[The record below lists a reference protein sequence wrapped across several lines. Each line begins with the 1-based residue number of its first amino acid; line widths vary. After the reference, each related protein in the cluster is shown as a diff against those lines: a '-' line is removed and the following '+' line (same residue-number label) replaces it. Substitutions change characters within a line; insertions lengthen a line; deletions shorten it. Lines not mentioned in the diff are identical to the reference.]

1 MAVAEIPVMQVI
13 QAPMAKAAVV
23 AVRVV
28 SLFLNRAPSPPDL
41 DFRGGAVGITQQMGE
56 LLVGAAQTPDFLQ
69 PLAKPEAP
77 GVAAQVAT
85 QEPQV
90 ILGEQARVYVKLFQ
104 AEPQVT
110 VETEVVAALAA
121 AAEVADLFTS
131 LDGIQTVVFAFS
143 IIFTR
148 PMVPA
153 LGGLARAAVH
163 PAQVAAA
170 TAVAVEVL
178 GFVIM
183 APIVVGLF
191 AEFPQ
196 FEPVATREEVGGA
209 LAVAQQ
215 GNQHQIRQRQEQV
228 SQRMLLGLAAEAVRG
243 ALRAPLLVLWVMAA
257 AVAAAGVGVLVTP
270 AVRAILAALQP
281 QQLSIAKP

>member
-1 MAVAEIPVMQVI
+1 
-13 QAPMAKAAVV
+13 
-23 AVRVV
+23 
-28 SLFLNRAPSPPDL
+28 
-41 DFRGGAVGITQQMGE
+41 
-56 LLVGAAQTPDFLQ
+56 
-69 PLAKPEAP
+69 
-77 GVAAQVAT
+77 
-85 QEPQV
+85 
-90 ILGEQARVYVKLFQ
+90 
-104 AEPQVT
+104 
-110 VETEVVAALAA
+110 
-121 AAEVADLFTS
+121 
-131 LDGIQTVVFAFS
+131 
-143 IIFTR
+143 
-148 PMVPA
+148 
-153 LGGLARAAVH
+153 
-163 PAQVAAA
+163 
-170 TAVAVEVL
+170 VAVEVL

>member
-1 MAVAEIPVMQVI
+1 MQVI

-28 SLFLNRAPSPPDL
+28 SLFLNRAAPPPDL

-56 LLVGAAQTPDFLQ
+56 LLVGAAQTPDFPQL
-69 PLAKPEAP
+69 LANLEAP
-77 GVAAQVAT
+77 EVAAQVAT

-121 AAEVADLFTS
+121 AAEVADVFTS

-148 PMVPA
+148 PMVPE
-153 LGGLARAAVH
+153 LEGLVRAVAHPVRLAAVT
-163 PAQVAAA
+163 AA
-170 TAVAVEVL
+170 AVEVL
-178 GFVIM
+178 GFVM
-183 APIVVGLF
+183 MVPIVVGLL

-196 FEPVATREEVGGA
+196 FEPVATREEVEGA

-257 AVAAAGVGVLVTP
+257 AAAAAGVGVLVTP